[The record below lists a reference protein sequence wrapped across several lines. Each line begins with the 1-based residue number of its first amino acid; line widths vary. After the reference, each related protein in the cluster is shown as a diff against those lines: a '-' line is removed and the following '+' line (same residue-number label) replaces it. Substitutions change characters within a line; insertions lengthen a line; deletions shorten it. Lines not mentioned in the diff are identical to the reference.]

1 MNIEYKMMQNIF
13 FISIIILLF
22 FFISSEEKINDITT
36 KKYMK
41 FLFLLIIIYFVYQ
54 NYNFAILLILFG
66 IFIFFNLDL
75 NKIKTKFSK
84 NQEENI
90 DENLENNKPFF
101 TKFFNSELFKNY
113 QSFKSTIYDYFKNRE
128 HFNFE
133 PYQEKKDVKEQ
144 KNNSSNE
151 PSGKLESL
159 ISSPSLS
166 PILSLGTPA
175 KTENTAPFKEDI
187 KKIRDMYENI
197 KMEINK
203 IGK

>member
-1 MNIEYKMMQNIF
+1 MIKNIF

-41 FLFLLIIIYFVYQ
+41 FLFLLVIIYFVYQ
-54 NYNFAILLILFG
+54 NYNFEILLILFI

-75 NKIKTKFSK
+75 SKIKNKFSK
-84 NQEENI
+84 NQNQEQNI

-101 TKFFNSELFKNY
+101 KKFFNSELFKNY
-113 QSFKSTIYDYFKNRE
+113 KSFKSTIYDYFKNRE

-144 KNNSSNE
+144 KNNSSNG

-166 PILSLGTPA
+166 PILSLGTPE
-175 KTENTAPFKEDI
+175 KIENTAPFKEDI

>member
-1 MNIEYKMMQNIF
+1 MMQNIF

-54 NYNFAILLILFG
+54 NYNFAILLILFS
-66 IFIFFNLDL
+66 IFIFLNLDL
-75 NKIKTKFSK
+75 SKIKNKFNE
-84 NQEENI
+84 NQEQNI
-90 DENLENNKPFF
+90 NENLENNKPFF

-113 QSFKSTIYDYFKNRE
+113 QSFKNTIYDYFKNRE

-133 PYQEKKDVKEQ
+133 PYQEKKDVKDVKNV

-159 ISSPSLS
+159 ILSPSLS
-166 PILSLGTPA
+166 PILSLGVPE
-175 KTENTAPFKEDI
+175 KTENKAPFKEDI
-187 KKIRDMYENI
+187 KKIREMYENI